1 MASAFKEKVKQS
13 LVLGVIRGGLGWRV
27 SKSEQ
32 TCACPPCLSSFPVD
46 SALHS
51 DQPFPTQMDL
61 ISTIGES
68 AALGA
73 AGVILW
79 GDAGFTT
86 STVSKTHPTYRG
98 CRVCRDRQRVGA
110 LGYQP
115 QGGQA

>member
-1 MASAFKEKVKQS
+1 
-13 LVLGVIRGGLGWRV
+13 
-27 SKSEQ
+27 
-32 TCACPPCLSSFPVD
+32 
-46 SALHS
+46 
-51 DQPFPTQMDL
+51 MDL

-86 STVSKTHPTYRG
+86 NAVSKTYPAHRV
-98 CRVCRDRQRVGA
+98 CRVCKDSQKVGV

-115 QGGQA
+115 QGGQT